1 LLPEI
6 TRLFRLVFHEY
17 VGAALAGDFTIKR
30 IKMPELEQL
39 IYRYGRHLIA
49 DGRRVRRWIEDRPAT
64 GDALV
69 LALVIDWL
77 REDPPAPICVA
88 LLETLARK
96 QPTGASLRKIQR
108 YWRHGEVEIKRAAL
122 EAILSG
128 ESDEHG
134 LTLSIGRLAA
144 AEDPR

>member
-1 LLPEI
+1 
-6 TRLFRLVFHEY
+6 
-17 VGAALAGDFTIKR
+17 
-30 IKMPELEQL
+30 
-39 IYRYGRHLIA
+39 
-49 DGRRVRRWIEDRPAT
+49 
-64 GDALV
+64 
-69 LALVIDWL
+69 
-77 REDPPAPICVA
+77 PPAPICVA

-144 AEDPR
+144 AEDPRIVRQALIGIRQLRAAWAEPVVIAALARPEMLIKREAASTLAVIGSRRCVPTLIDWLATHDNPGFRAD